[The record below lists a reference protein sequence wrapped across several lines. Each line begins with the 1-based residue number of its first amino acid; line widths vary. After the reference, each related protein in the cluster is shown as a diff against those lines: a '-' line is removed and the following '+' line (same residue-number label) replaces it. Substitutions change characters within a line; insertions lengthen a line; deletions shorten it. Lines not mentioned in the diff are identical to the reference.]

1 MSAET
6 YSLPIY
12 HSAVDGLIVSKD
24 NFSSKRSLPL
34 FSRPKMFSPS
44 YLPSYPKYP
53 NILRSS
59 TGPVVY
65 RRPPITTTTILRP
78 TNLRWE
84 SGINLVDIQTRP
96 LNNHH
101 RYSLHNPVMIVPMPK
116 LIRSESLQ
124 IMNQNSQQ
132 RINEIAKF
140 DAKHFCG
147 LPPIHENKLAIREIP
162 SFRVTGVMRR

>member
-1 MSAET
+1 MSTET

-12 HSAVDGLIVSKD
+12 HSAVDGLMISRD
-24 NFSSKRSLPL
+24 NFSSKRSIPL
-34 FSRPKMFSPS
+34 FSRPKMLPPS

-65 RRPPITTTTILRP
+65 RRPPTTILRP

-96 LNNHH
+96 LNHH

-124 IMNQNSQQ
+124 IMNKNSQQ
-132 RINEIAKF
+132 RINEITKF

-162 SFRVTGVMRR
+162 PFRVNGVMRR